1 MKYINIATII
11 EEINPRKIKPLP
23 GFIIKWIEKII
34 RQEEMNRILT
44 KYSDF
49 QGLDI
54 LTKIIE
60 ELNIKIEVEGEVNLP
75 ENSKCFFL
83 SNHPFGLID
92 GLVLT
97 KIVGDKYHDLKSIGN
112 EVFMYVPHLRPFI
125 AAVNVFGKN
134 SKEYINAL
142 EKIYD
147 SNVPITHFPSGEVS
161 RFYGSRIQDCPWHKS
176 FITKAVS
183 YKRDIVPFY
192 VYGSNSRFFYF
203 ISFVRRVLGI
213 KSNIELILLP
223 REMFRK
229 KNKTIKIKIGQ
240 LIPHQKFDKSFS
252 NWEWADRVRKYVY
265 DLQGNPVNTIN
276 FWPK

>member
-1 MKYINIATII
+1 MKYIDIATII
-11 EEINPRKIKPLP
+11 EEINPRKLKPLP

-60 ELNIKIEVEGEVNLP
+60 ELNIMIKVEGEVNLP

-112 EVFMYVPHLRPFI
+112 EAFMYVPHLRPFI
-125 AAVNVFGKN
+125 AAVNVFGRN
-134 SKEYINAL
+134 PKEYINAL
-142 EKIYD
+142 GKIYD
-147 SNVPITHFPSGEVS
+147 SDVPITHFPSGEVS
-161 RFYGSRIQDCPWHKS
+161 RFYGCKIQDCPWHKS

-192 VYGSNSRFFYF
+192 VYGRNSLFFYF
-203 ISFVRRVLGI
+203 ISIVRRVLGI

-240 LIPHQKFDKSFS
+240 LISHQRFDESFS
-252 NWEWADRVRKYVY
+252 HWEWADKVRKYVY
-265 DLQGNPVNTIN
+265 DLQGNPVNKNN

>member
-11 EEINPRKIKPLP
+11 NDINSRKLKRLP

-34 RQEEMNRILT
+34 RQDEMNQILT
-44 KYSDF
+44 KYSDY

-60 ELNIKIEVEGEVNLP
+60 ELNIKIEVDGKENLP
-75 ENSKCFFL
+75 ENSRCFFL

-97 KIVGDKYHDLKSIGN
+97 KIVGDKYHVLKSIGN
-112 EVFMYVPHLRPFI
+112 EAFMYVPHLRPFI

-134 SKEYINAL
+134 SKEYITAL
-142 EKIYD
+142 ENIYD
-147 SNVPITHFPSGEVS
+147 SDVPITHFPSGEVS
-161 RFYGSRIQDCPWHKS
+161 RLYNGKIQDCQWHKS

-183 YKRDIVPFY
+183 HKRNIVPFY
-192 VYGSNSRFFYF
+192 IYGRNSRFFHF

-213 KSNIELILLP
+213 KSNIEFIMLP

-229 KNKTIKIKIGQ
+229 RNKTIRIKIGQ

-252 NWEWADRVRKYVY
+252 HWEWADKVRKYVY
-265 DLQGNPVNTIN
+265 DLKHNPVNKI
-276 FWPK
+276 FI